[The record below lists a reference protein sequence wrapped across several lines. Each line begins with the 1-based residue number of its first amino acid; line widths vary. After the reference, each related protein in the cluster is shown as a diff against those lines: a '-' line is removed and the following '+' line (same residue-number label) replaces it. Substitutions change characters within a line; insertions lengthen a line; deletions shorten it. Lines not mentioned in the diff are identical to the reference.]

1 MPEEEQS
8 PGAVDLVGAT
18 VGQDFLRSR
27 RSGRMGTELGCWG
40 IFLVSPWECSKG
52 KRNESEKECVC
63 YLFLNPPPF
72 KPFRDLDLSKSRL
85 SRL

>member
-1 MPEEEQS
+1 VPEEGQS

-40 IFLVSPWECSKG
+40 MGDVFGVTMGMFKW
-52 KRNESEKECVC
+52 KRNESEKECI
-63 YLFLNPPPF
+63 FLSF
-72 KPFRDLDLSKSRL
+72 
-85 SRL
+85 

>member
-40 IFLVSPWECSKG
+40 MFLVSPWECSKG
-52 KRNESEKECVC
+52 KEMTVKRNVFVIF
-63 YLFLNPPPF
+63 FLKKKPPSNP
-72 KPFRDLDLSKSRL
+72 LET
-85 SRL
+85 